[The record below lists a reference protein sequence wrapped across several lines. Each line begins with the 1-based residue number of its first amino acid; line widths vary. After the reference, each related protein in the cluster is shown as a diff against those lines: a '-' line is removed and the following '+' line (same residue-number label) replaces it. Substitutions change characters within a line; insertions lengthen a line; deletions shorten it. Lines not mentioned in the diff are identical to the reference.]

1 MKERWRTRQRTRML
15 QRSPSAEHPLNSEAL
30 RCQIFRRPARGRS
43 RRCGCR
49 RNRLFAPSRGCR
61 HDSASG
67 RGYFGCQSAKPPLSW
82 SQTRPE
88 LAVAIM
94 AGPSSN
100 ACGRDCHFL
109 VAAGARIDAVCAC
122 AHHPDAEGLS
132 AHPDHPARK
141 PNPGMLLQAA
151 SDFGVDLK
159 GLWLVSDKANDIEAA
174 SAGHCRRSPG
184 RDRLRRSLPRNW
196 LA

>member
-1 MKERWRTRQRTRML
+1 ML

-67 RGYFGCQSAKPPLSW
+67 RGYFGCQSAKPSRRHGHKPVRNWPWLLW
-82 SQTRPE
+82 LDRVQMR
-88 LAVAIM
+88 ADAIVI
-94 AGPSSN
+94 S
-100 ACGRDCHFL
+100 L

-151 SDFGVDLK
+151 SYFGVDLK

>member
-1 MKERWRTRQRTRML
+1 M
-15 QRSPSAEHPLNSEAL
+15 
-30 RCQIFRRPARGRS
+30 
-43 RRCGCR
+43 
-49 RNRLFAPSRGCR
+49 
-61 HDSASG
+61 
-67 RGYFGCQSAKPPLSW
+67 
-82 SQTRPE
+82 
-88 LAVAIM
+88 AIM

-100 ACGRDCHFL
+100 ACGRDCHF
-109 VAAGARIDAVCAC
+109 ARRGGREIDAVCAC